1 MFFLESNPVIAAVRN
16 NYELQQAVKT
26 NCSVIFLLST
36 NILEINEQ
44 IEVIHGYEKSV
55 FIHIDLAEGIGK
67 DNYGLNFI
75 KQCKADG
82 IISTRTNLIKA
93 AKEIGLK
100 TVQRFFIVDS
110 HSIDTALE
118 SSKISGADM
127 VEIMPGII
135 PSVMKVLSH
144 KLSVKMIAG
153 GLIDTK
159 QQIIEAINAGAY
171 AVSTSKKELWY
182 L

>member
-1 MFFLESNPVIAAVRN
+1 MFLLENNPVIAAVRN
-16 NYELQQAVKT
+16 KYELQQAAKT
-26 NCSVIFLLST
+26 NCSVIFLLNT
-36 NILEINEQ
+36 NILEISEQ
-44 IEVIHGYEKSV
+44 IKIVHDNDKSV

-67 DNYGLNFI
+67 DNYGLSFI
-75 KQCKADG
+75 KECKADG
-82 IISTRTNLIKA
+82 IISTRTTLIKA
-93 AKEIGLK
+93 AKELDLK

-110 HSIDTALE
+110 HSVDTALE
-118 SSKISGADM
+118 SAKISGADM

-135 PSVMKVLSH
+135 PSVMKLLSH
-144 KLSVKMIAG
+144 KLNVKMIAG

-159 QQIIEAINAGAY
+159 QQIIEAINSGAY